1 MAGRW
6 PSTHAPETE
15 RMERQAFH
23 FWGDMPL
30 PDFQSWAI
38 FAKVAET
45 GSFVGAA
52 AELDISA
59 ATVSKALQRLEVR
72 IGERLIHRTSRRFA
86 LTETGRVLA
95 VRAARILAES
105 EAAEAEAQDKSAT
118 PRGRVRLAAPM
129 SFGLR
134 HIAPALPALLAAY
147 PEVSVDLQL
156 DDRIVDLV
164 AQGIDI
170 AVRIAEL
177 PDSSLVARRLCPVR
191 RWVVGAPAYFAR
203 HGTPQRPRDLERHAC
218 LGYSYLATG
227 ERWHFTNAEG
237 VEEAVRVRGPLSAT
251 NAEALEDALLAGI
264 GIALQPDFLAWEA
277 LSAGRLV
284 AALNGWVSPA
294 GALHVLMPPGR
305 PRASRV
311 AVLQD
316 FLISRFAA
324 GSAPWTA
331 GLPVAAQ

>member
-1 MAGRW
+1 MVLDPCSKNRKNGKTRF
-6 PSTHAPETE
+6 PFLG
-15 RMERQAFH
+15 MN
-23 FWGDMPL
+23 MPL
-30 PDFQSWAI
+30 PDLQSWAI

-45 GSFVGAA
+45 GSFASAA
-52 AELDISA
+52 GEFGISG
-59 ATVSKALQRLEVR
+59 ATVSKALQRLEAR

-105 EAAEAEAQDKSAT
+105 EAAEAEAQDKSAA

-134 HIAPALPALLAAY
+134 HVAPALPAFLAAY

-156 DDRIVDLV
+156 NDRIVDLV

-170 AVRIAEL
+170 AVRLADL

-237 VEEAVRVRGPLSAT
+237 VEEAVTVRGPLSAT
-251 NAEALEDALLAGI
+251 NAEALEG
-264 GIALQPDFLAWEA
+264 
-277 LSAGRLV
+277 S
-284 AALNGWVSPA
+284 SPC
-294 GALHVLMPPGR
+294 
-305 PRASRV
+305 
-311 AVLQD
+311 
-316 FLISRFAA
+316 
-324 GSAPWTA
+324 
-331 GLPVAAQ
+331 

>member
-1 MAGRW
+1 MVLDRYSKNRNNGKTRFPLLEA
-6 PSTHAPETE
+6 S
-15 RMERQAFH
+15 
-23 FWGDMPL
+23 MPL
-30 PDFQSWAI
+30 PDLQSWAI

-45 GSFVGAA
+45 GSFAGAA
-52 AELDISA
+52 GEFGISG
-59 ATVSKALQRLEVR
+59 ATVSKALQRLEAR

-105 EAAEAEAQDKSAT
+105 EAAEAEGQDKSAA

-134 HIAPALPALLAAY
+134 HVAPALPAFLAAY

-170 AVRIAEL
+170 AVRVADL

-237 VEEAVRVRGPLSAT
+237 VEEAVTVSGPLSAT
-251 NAEALEDALLAGI
+251 NAEALEGALLAGI

-277 LSAGRLV
+277 LRAGRLV
-284 AALNGWVSPA
+284 AVLVGWNPPPGALN
-294 GALHVLMPPGR
+294 VLMPPGR

-311 AVLQD
+311 AVLLD
-316 FLISRFAA
+316 FLIRNFAA
-324 GSAPWTA
+324 GSALWTA
-331 GLPVAAQ
+331 GLPLAA

>member
-1 MAGRW
+1 
-6 PSTHAPETE
+6 
-15 RMERQAFH
+15 
-23 FWGDMPL
+23 MPL
-30 PDFQSWAI
+30 PDLQSWAI

-45 GSFVGAA
+45 GSFAGAA
-52 AELDISA
+52 GEFGISG
-59 ATVSKALQRLEVR
+59 ATVSKALQRLEAR

-105 EAAEAEAQDKSAT
+105 EAAEAEAQNKSAA

-134 HIAPALPALLAAY
+134 RVAPALPAFLAAY

-170 AVRIAEL
+170 AVRIADL

-203 HGTPQRPRDLERHAC
+203 HGRPQRPRDLERHAC

-237 VEEAVRVRGPLSAT
+237 VEEAVTVSGPLSAT
-251 NAEALEDALLAGI
+251 NAEALEGALLAGI

-277 LSAGRLV
+277 LRAGRLV
-284 AALNGWVSPA
+284 AVLVGWNPPPGALN
-294 GALHVLMPPGR
+294 VLMPPGR

-311 AVLQD
+311 AVLLD
-316 FLISRFAA
+316 FLIRHFAA

>member
-1 MAGRW
+1 
-6 PSTHAPETE
+6 
-15 RMERQAFH
+15 
-23 FWGDMPL
+23 MPL
-30 PDFQSWAI
+30 PDLQSWAI

-45 GSFVGAA
+45 GSFAGAA
-52 AELDISA
+52 GEFGISG
-59 ATVSKALQRLEVR
+59 ATVSKALQRLEAR

-105 EAAEAEAQDKSAT
+105 EAAEAEAQDKSAA

-134 HIAPALPALLAAY
+134 HVAPALPAFLAAY

-170 AVRIAEL
+170 AVRIADL

-227 ERWHFTNAEG
+227 ERWHFANAEG
-237 VEEAVRVRGPLSAT
+237 VEEAVTVRGPLSAT
-251 NAEALEDALLAGI
+251 NAEALEGALLAGI

-277 LSAGRLV
+277 LRAGHLV
-284 AALNGWVSPA
+284 AVLVGWNPPPAALN
-294 GALHVLMPPGR
+294 VLMPPGR

-311 AVLQD
+311 AVLRD
-316 FLISRFAA
+316 FLIRNFAA

-331 GLPVAAQ
+331 GLPVAA